1 MLAISSTLKSVLGKT
16 LPLTVGLFAIMSVQ
30 LIDAVFIGKLGI
42 NELTVQGIT
51 MPFQAAFIGIQ
62 VGIGVAATSI
72 ISHAFGANDT
82 RRATNTASLALLVG
96 SAFIALIGVT
106 LWLMEQSVFSA
117 FVSVEDSGTQYQQ
130 LEVLFGQFW
139 GLWLLSAL
147 SSAVLYLMTC
157 VYRAN
162 GDTKVT
168 GSVFVIASL
177 INLVFDPIFM
187 FVLNMGIAGAA
198 LASMLGFVISAGYM
212 MQRAKGRHWF
222 APFSCALASKE
233 DFNLLIKTTI
243 PTMMNQILP
252 SVSAFVTVMFI
263 AHLGT
268 NEIAFWKFAQPSREL
283 LANLHIGAHHVVT
296 TNDWYRQLGAER
308 FDSIQAL
315 VQSAS
320 RFVILFHLV
329 IATLLVVS
337 LPIIVPLLSADNTM
351 QDWLKLALWVIP
363 FSYGPLGLCMVVTSI
378 FNALGKPKTALFVCF
393 VRLLVL
399 YIPAIAIGSL
409 QGDIFTIVIAATIAN
424 VLAGLFSWLQLTS
437 YVKPK
442 TCPLPMPP

>member
-1 MLAISSTLKSVLGKT
+1 MFT
-16 LPLTVGLFAIMSVQ
+16 
-30 LIDAVFIGKLGI
+30 
-42 NELTVQGIT
+42 
-51 MPFQAAFIGIQ
+51 
-62 VGIGVAATSI
+62 
-72 ISHAFGANDT
+72 
-82 RRATNTASLALLVG
+82 
-96 SAFIALIGVT
+96 
-106 LWLMEQSVFSA
+106 
-117 FVSVEDSGTQYQQ
+117 
-130 LEVLFGQFW
+130 
-139 GLWLLSAL
+139 
-147 SSAVLYLMTC
+147 
-157 VYRAN
+157 RAN

-177 INLVFDPIFM
+177 INLVLDPIFM

-198 LASMLGFVISAGYM
+198 LASMLGFAISAGYM
-212 MQRAKGRHWF
+212 MHKAKGRQWF
-222 APFSCALASKE
+222 APFSSALASKN
-233 DFNLLIKTTI
+233 DVALLIKTTI

-268 NEIAFWKFAQPSREL
+268 NEIAFWSLLNRVESFLLIFTLALTMSLPPMIGRE
-283 LANLHIGAHHVVT
+283 
-296 TNDWYRQLGAER
+296 LGAER

-337 LPIIVPLLSADNTM
+337 LPIVVPLLSADNTM

-378 FNALGKPKTALFVCF
+378 FNVLGKPKTALFVCF
-393 VRLLVL
+393 VRLVVL

-424 VLAGLFSWLQLTS
+424 VLAGLFAWLQLTS
-437 YVKPK
+437 YVKQNLSA
-442 TCPLPMPP
+442 TQAPLVEAEAVK